1 MAGRLIERATG
12 RNTVVHPLAEAVTTI
27 GRAAECEI
35 VVAAD
40 HVSRRHAQVL
50 WDGAQYTLY
59 DLGSKNGTFL
69 NGARL
74 AQPQALHDGDL
85 IALAGRTDPALVFE
99 AAEETITVYPETPGA
114 EGIRID
120 RRTAEVWVNGRPL
133 QLTAKEYQAL
143 LVLHRADGGLVTK
156 QALATGVWPELEG
169 MVSDDSIE
177 QLIARLRRKI
187 EQVPDRP
194 RSLLTVR
201 GLGYRLVK

>member
-1 MAGRLIERATG
+1 MAGRLIQRATG
-12 RNTVVHPLAEAVTTI
+12 RSAVVHPLTETVTTI
-27 GRAAECEI
+27 GRGAECEI

-40 HVSRRHAQVL
+40 HVSRRHAQL
-50 WDGAQYTLY
+50 IWDGERYTLH

-74 AQPQALHDGDL
+74 AQPQPLHDGDL
-85 IALAGRTDPALVFE
+85 IALAGRPDPALVFE
-99 AAEETITVYPETPGA
+99 AADETITVYPEAGGA
-114 EGIRID
+114 ERIRID
-120 RRTAEVWVNGRPL
+120 PRTAEVWVAGHPL

-156 QALATGVWPELEG
+156 QALATGAWPELG
-169 MVSDDSIE
+169 GIVSDDSIE

-187 EQVPDRP
+187 EETPDRP

>member
-1 MAGRLIERATG
+1 MPAQLIERTTG
-12 RNTVVHPLAEAVTTI
+12 RSAIVHLLTEGVTTI
-27 GRAAECEI
+27 GRGAECEI
-35 VVAAD
+35 VIAAD
-40 HVSRRHAQVL
+40 HVSRRHAQVSC
-50 WDGAQYTLY
+50 DGEEYTLH

-74 AQPQALHDGDL
+74 AQPQSLHDGDL

-99 AAEETITVYPETPGA
+99 VAAETITVYPEAAGD

-120 RRTAEVWVNGRPL
+120 PRTAEVWLRGRLL

-143 LVLHRADGGLVTK
+143 ALLHRADGGLVTK
-156 QALATGVWPELEG
+156 QALATGVWPEIEG

-187 EQVPDRP
+187 EETPERP
-194 RSLLTVR
+194 RSLVTVR
-201 GLGYRLVK
+201 GLGYRLMK